1 MKLRKNDYQELRKS
15 GIKAIDAKILELA
28 TDYDKTMMSKMKNE
42 LKNPRELRVGRLAIA
57 RLKTIRTELKELK

>member
-15 GIKAIDAKILELA
+15 GIKAIDAKILELL